1 MSITI
6 ASVFQDNMVLQCDRP
21 VPIWGRAA
29 PGEAVTVSFAGRSM
43 TARADTHGR
52 WRVTLAPL
60 TASAEPSAM
69 TITGDRELTLRNVLV
84 GEVWVASG
92 QSNMQFALKHASGG
106 PGEMARADDPQI
118 RLVALKPRWSKDP
131 SESLS
136 GAWQTCRPETAGDWS
151 AVAYFFAREIRRRLD
166 VPVGIVQSA
175 WGGTPAEA
183 WTPIETLRAEPAR
196 YAAHLALHDKYLPFS
211 QETIGQMRFDAER
224 AERHQDTGNAGE
236 SLGWARPDADL
247 ADWRDVQVPGYLEE
261 VFGNVDGAFWFR
273 RDIEL
278 PPSWAHSEL
287 TLRLGAVDDLDTT
300 YFNGVKIGAT
310 GFEVPEWWEFQREYR
325 IPPALVKAGRN
336 TLAVRVFDERNAGG
350 LSGPLISLLKAGAP
364 PVNLAGVW
372 KLRAERILAPLPP
385 AVFQHLPHIPA
396 FLYNGMIAPLVPFA
410 MRGVIWYQGENNV
423 SRAVEY
429 RTLFQD
435 MIRAWRGKWGHGDFP
450 FYFVQLASYHAR
462 QDQPGESDWAAL
474 REAQNMALTLPN
486 TGMAVAIDIG
496 HPTDIHPSNKWDVGL
511 RLALNALAGTYGR
524 PVEYSGPTF
533 KSMTVERG
541 RIRLKFEHAAGL
553 KARGDTLT
561 GFTVCGADRRFVR
574 AQAIMEGGEVVVWN
588 DAVQNPLAARYA
600 WADNPDCN
608 LYNGAGLPAAPF
620 RTDAFPV
627 GDHP

>member
-106 PGEMARADDPQI
+106 SGEMARADDPQI

-211 QETIGQMRFDAER
+211 QET
-224 AERHQDTGNAGE
+224 
-236 SLGWARPDADL
+236 
-247 ADWRDVQVPGYLEE
+247 
-261 VFGNVDGAFWFR
+261 
-273 RDIEL
+273 
-278 PPSWAHSEL
+278 EL

-429 RTLFQD
+429 RTLSSGTS
-435 MIRAWRGKWGHGDFP
+435 ACGWRLTP
-450 FYFVQLASYHAR
+450 L
-462 QDQPGESDWAAL
+462 PEP
-474 REAQNMALTLPN
+474 MA
-486 TGMAVAIDIG
+486 G
-496 HPTDIHPSNKWDVGL
+496 PSSIPAP
-511 RLALNALAGTYGR
+511 RLS
-524 PVEYSGPTF
+524 P
-533 KSMTVERG
+533 
-541 RIRLKFEHAAGL
+541 
-553 KARGDTLT
+553 
-561 GFTVCGADRRFVR
+561 
-574 AQAIMEGGEVVVWN
+574 
-588 DAVQNPLAARYA
+588 
-600 WADNPDCN
+600 
-608 LYNGAGLPAAPF
+608 
-620 RTDAFPV
+620 
-627 GDHP
+627 